1 MVDTRKLR
9 GILAERGITQ
19 TALADSLGISRNTFA
34 RKMKRGVFDSD
45 EMCEM
50 ITLLEIED
58 PASVFFA
65 NVGT

>member
-34 RKMKRGVFDSD
+34 RKMHRGV
-45 EMCEM
+45 
-50 ITLLEIED
+50 LWN
-58 PASVFFA
+58 ASPEA
-65 NVGT
+65 DM